1 MARESGSLIWL
12 ALNLNGLE
20 DLVKEMLRVSEI
32 HCMLSLLDAWS
43 QLFIICSHV
52 CLLETNTEEDALEA
66 LLSQLVKSE
75 VLAELLAV
83 VDLDT

>member
-1 MARESGSLIWL
+1 
-12 ALNLNGLE
+12 
-20 DLVKEMLRVSEI
+20 MLRVSEI
-32 HCMLSLLDAWS
+32 LCILGLLDAWS

-52 CLLETNTEEDALEA
+52 SLLETNTEEDALEA

-83 VDLDT
+83 VDLDS

>member
-1 MARESGSLIWL
+1 
-12 ALNLNGLE
+12 
-20 DLVKEMLRVSEI
+20 MLRVSEI
-32 HCMLSLLDAWS
+32 LCILSFLDTWS

>member
-1 MARESGSLIWL
+1 
-12 ALNLNGLE
+12 
-20 DLVKEMLRVSEI
+20 
-32 HCMLSLLDAWS
+32 MLSLLNAWS

-52 CLLETNTEEDALEA
+52 SLLETNTEEDAFEA

-83 VDLDT
+83 VDLDS